1 MAWKMDSFSFGT
13 SNLSWEEYEQRRT
26 IQQPQARPRQ
36 GGDLVALVGKT
47 EQQRVSTDRHKEHL
61 ERITRINDDVLGY
74 NLDGKLMLMR
84 YAQNDR
90 EFDLYATLPFVKGIT
105 ERETGRTLLILGSNA
120 HHIEAMQGQFS
131 GAVWTTKEHEELKK
145 YGNTIRWINVGDT
158 KEGFI
163 GLDYN
168 SQARATD
175 GVALNYQDLHFVAEI
190 LLQFGYSPQ
199 KKLFVLQPPY
209 IVERAEG
216 KEFRKQGLETLADYA
231 KKDKILGGRKK

>member
-1 MAWKMDSFSFGT
+1 MVWKSESWGYNGLPMAGQGVT
-13 SNLSWEEYEQRRT
+13 SL
-26 IQQPQARPRQ
+26 PRPRQ
-36 GGDLVALVGKT
+36 EGSLIALVGKT
-47 EQQRVSTDRHKEHL
+47 EQQRVSIDRNKEHL
-61 ERITRINDDVLGY
+61 EKITRINDDVLGY
-74 NLDGKLMLMR
+74 NLDGKLVLMR

-131 GAVWTTKEHEELKK
+131 GTIWSTKEHEDLKK

-168 SQARATD
+168 SRAKATD
-175 GVALNYQDLHFVAEI
+175 GVALNYQDLKFVVET

-216 KEFRKQGLETLADYA
+216 KEFRKQGLETIADYA
-231 KKDKILGGRKK
+231 KNDKAIGGRKK

>member
-1 MAWKMDSFSFGT
+1 MVWKTESWDYNGLPMAGGGAT
-13 SNLSWEEYEQRRT
+13 PLS
-26 IQQPQARPRQ
+26 RPRQ
-36 GGDLVALVGKT
+36 EGSLIALVGKT
-47 EQQRVSTDRHKEHL
+47 EQQKVSVDRNREHV
-61 ERITRINDDVLGY
+61 ERITRIDDNILGY
-74 NLDGKLMLMR
+74 NLDGKLVLMR

-90 EFDLYATLPFVKGIT
+90 GFDLYTTLSFVKGVT

-131 GAVWTTKEHEELKK
+131 GVVWSTKDQEELKK

-158 KEGFI
+158 QSGFI

-168 SQARATD
+168 PQAEATD
-175 GVALNYQDLHFVAEI
+175 GVALNYQDIHFVAET

-199 KKLFVLQPPY
+199 KRLFVLQPPY

-216 KEFRKQGLETLADYA
+216 KELRKQGLETLADYA
-231 KKDKILGGRKK
+231 KKDAIKRR

>member
-1 MAWKMDSFSFGT
+1 MVWKMDSWSGGV
-13 SNLSWEEYEQRRT
+13 YEQPST
-26 IQQPQARPRQ
+26 IQQPKAEPVVRPRQ
-36 GGDLVALVGKT
+36 SGNLLALVGKT
-47 EQQRVSTDRHKEHL
+47 EKRRVSRDRKNERL

-74 NLDGKLMLMR
+74 NLDGRLMLMR

-90 EFDLYATLPFVKGIT
+90 KFDLYTTLPFVKGVT

-131 GAVWTTKEHEELKK
+131 GTIWTIKEHEELKK

-168 SQARATD
+168 PQAKATD
-175 GVALNYQDLHFVAEI
+175 GVALQYQDVHFVAQT
-190 LLQFGYSPQ
+190 LLHFGYSPD
-199 KKLFVLQPPY
+199 KKIFILQPPY

-231 KKDKILGGRKK
+231 KRDTISGGRKR